1 MKKNNINN
9 KVLKFSIRKLSFGAA
24 PVIIGALIFGSFVP
38 TDVHAAETKSTNV
51 KFTYL
56 AENELTEAE
65 KTLIKKSVP
74 NDINEGETYYMV
86 YKKEANCTHKEDKN
100 STEVKTLPNTGQSSL
115 PLAGLG
121 LGSAVLVVLLLSKKH
136 RNKVLSVVL
145 IGAMGQSI
153 VLPYESFAFE
163 NKQLV
168 QYNNQKVINN
178 SSELANGVINI
189 DGYCYVGYFTLKD
202 LNSLPNS
209 SNKDDVK
216 KIGDKPTTPFQ
227 YKTTPDTGDKILV
240 ENKSELKVTT
250 EAVAFE
256 TVTQYDASLTKGQT

>member
-1 MKKNNINN
+1 MKNNKNNN

-65 KTLIKKSVP
+65 RTLIKKSVP

-178 SSELANGVINI
+178 SNELLLYQKGK
-189 DGYCYVGYFTLKD
+189 LK
-202 LNSLPNS
+202 LF
-209 SNKDDVK
+209 K
-216 KIGDKPTTPFQ
+216 K
-227 YKTTPDTGDKILV
+227 
-240 ENKSELKVTT
+240 EL
-250 EAVAFE
+250 
-256 TVTQYDASLTKGQT
+256 TVNVLF